1 MGRFDKAD
9 PVLGSYL
16 ALLDDLKLPAF
27 LVENDLV
34 VALNREAEK
43 LTGCSFEEVEGK
55 SWLDFLAFRG
65 DLERAKQ
72 HLEMCLGASASP
84 GLRCIVRIRNRK
96 GKIKEVALCASS
108 LAGEGKFILAM
119 QDVTAA
125 RRAYRLLKLF
135 TRAHSKKVLD
145 ARNRSKLLER
155 FTEILQKGDYPE
167 LLIRREGKVPGFED
181 ILKSGAFGGERVKI
195 LKQFSRILNH
205 GLQTMHYRE
214 TLEKALQETIEV
226 ISYLVEVR
234 DPYTAG
240 HQKRVAGIACAI
252 AEKMGLSEELIEKVR
267 VAGLLHDVGKI
278 GIPIDILNKPV
289 PLSYL
294 EFEMIKTHPTLGCEI
309 VNKICYLREV
319 AEVILQHHERLNGS
333 GYPQGLKGEE
343 ILLEARIL
351 AVADVAEAMS
361 SHRAYRPLLPKEEI
375 VTELLGNRGKLY
387 DPVVVDAFLELAEE
401 MPQILCLEMREFG

>member
-1 MGRFDKAD
+1 
-9 PVLGSYL
+9 
-16 ALLDDLKLPAF
+16 
-27 LVENDLV
+27 
-34 VALNREAEK
+34 
-43 LTGCSFEEVEGK
+43 
-55 SWLDFLAFRG
+55 
-65 DLERAKQ
+65 
-72 HLEMCLGASASP
+72 
-84 GLRCIVRIRNRK
+84 
-96 GKIKEVALCASS
+96 
-108 LAGEGKFILAM
+108 
-119 QDVTAA
+119 
-125 RRAYRLLKLF
+125 
-135 TRAHSKKVLD
+135 
-145 ARNRSKLLER
+145 
-155 FTEILQKGDYPE
+155 
-167 LLIRREGKVPGFED
+167 
-181 ILKSGAFGGERVKI
+181 
-195 LKQFSRILNH
+195 
-205 GLQTMHYRE
+205 
-214 TLEKALQETIEV
+214 

-240 HQKRVAGIACAI
+240 HQRRVAGIACAI
-252 AEKMGLSEELIEKVR
+252 AEKIGLSEELIEKIR

-289 PLSYL
+289 PLNHL
-294 EFEMIKTHPTLGCEI
+294 EFEMIKTHPTLGYEI